1 MDRVIDISPC
11 TERMKMGSMS
21 RILVLTGCLLGSSLP
36 IFPALAQTASTDPP
50 KPASEA
56 ARTTWVLTL
65 GAGAEYGP
73 SYQGATDQSFSFVPY
88 FDYHRLGDPSV
99 LDEPDD
105 NFDVTLISLKG
116 LELGPVVGWR
126 DGRSTSDDSALA
138 GLNEFDWN
146 IDAGIFAQYWIAP
159 NRFRL
164 RFEGRWGLGNNEG
177 FLADFYADYFQPV
190 GPKLTLSAGPRMSF
204 ADSSYMR
211 TNFGI
216 TPQESAA
223 NGSLPAFDIGGG
235 VKSVGFLVAA
245 TYQLTDNWDVQIYD
259 RYDRL
264 VGDAADSPIVTD
276 IGSPNQNRIGFIL
289 RRSFDIKF

>member
-1 MDRVIDISPC
+1 MKSIFRVSA
-11 TERMKMGSMS
+11 
-21 RILVLTGCLLGSSLP
+21 LVGLFLGSSLP
-36 IFPALAQTASTDPP
+36 IAPALAQSATNDQPQTKPSSDATA
-50 KPASEA
+50 
-56 ARTTWVLTL
+56 RGWVVTL

-88 FDYHRLGDPSV
+88 LDIRRFGEPAEP
-99 LDEPDD
+99 DEPDD
-105 NFDVTLISLKG
+105 NFDLTLITLKG
-116 LELGPVVGWR
+116 LEIGPVAGFR

-138 GLNEFDWN
+138 GLNEFDWT

-164 RFEGRWGLGNNEG
+164 RFEGRWGAGNNDG
-177 FLADFYADYFQPV
+177 FLAEFFADYFQPV

-204 ADSSYMR
+204 ADSSYMH

-235 VKSVGFLVAA
+235 IKSVGVLVAA
-245 TYQLTDNWDVQIYD
+245 TYQFNDNWNVQVYD

-264 VGDAADSPIVTD
+264 VGDPADSPIVTQ